1 MRVGIIHTVD
11 APCQCAESIS
21 RGLTVLG
28 HEAFLVNSE
37 DIEFRLSEIAR
48 RCNLV
53 FDHTDTY
60 RGRGRFRS
68 LVRSLLEAHGI
79 PLVGCSADA
88 CALADD
94 KAAAK
99 ARLGAA
105 GIPTPPGILCTSES
119 DPIPPWMHPPYI
131 LKPAYEHMSRGL
143 EVVQSETEVQS
154 RLEELLERHNQPIL
168 VEMFIPGREFAVSV
182 LDGPGGLEIL
192 PPLEWKTGNGPYEVL
207 TEDIKL
213 QIVEPGSRD
222 VAKAV
227 LAPGE
232 FRELEAYS
240 LAAFR
245 ALELR
250 DYARFDVRRS
260 PGGTFYFMEANVTP
274 SMEPEEALALSARWA
289 GMDFP
294 ALLDRILV
302 SAAKR
307 FPSASAGGLQEA
319 DIALPMGTVFLKL
332 PQGVHVPP
340 SSTVELAKRLDIQP
354 GERVLDLGCGSALL
368 SIAAAKM
375 GAGRVV
381 AVDINPRALESA
393 VENIRLN
400 GSWDRIDVRA
410 GSWFEAVHAGEQF
423 DVVIATP
430 PQTPGRRP
438 FGPRFG
444 GAEGTRHLLAVVN
457 GAPSHLDPERGRL
470 WIMAVSIANIPELL
484 AQLRERFSRVDIAG
498 ESQRPF
504 TPREYNE
511 LDEGLFDYLESLR
524 SRGLS
529 DFHEA
534 FGGEY
539 VFRNLFIRAAGVK
552 AR

>member
-1 MRVGIIHTVD
+1 
-11 APCQCAESIS
+11 
-21 RGLTVLG
+21 
-28 HEAFLVNSE
+28 
-37 DIEFRLSEIAR
+37 
-48 RCNLV
+48 
-53 FDHTDTY
+53 
-60 RGRGRFRS
+60 
-68 LVRSLLEAHGI
+68 
-79 PLVGCSADA
+79 
-88 CALADD
+88 
-94 KAAAK
+94 
-99 ARLGAA
+99 
-105 GIPTPPGILCTSES
+105 
-119 DPIPPWMHPPYI
+119 
-131 LKPAYEHMSRGL
+131 MSRGL
-143 EVVQSETEVQS
+143 VLARDRAEASARLADLLS
-154 RLEELLERHNQPIL
+154 RFAQPIL
-168 VEMFIPGREFAVSV
+168 VETFIPGREFAVSV
-182 LDGPGGLEIL
+182 VDGPGGLELL
-192 PPLEWKTGNGPYEVL
+192 PPLEWTTGNGPYEVL
-207 TEDIKL
+207 TEDFKL
-213 QIVEPGSRD
+213 QVVEPGSRD
-222 VAKAV
+222 AARAV

-232 FRELEAYS
+232 LRELEAYS

-245 ALELR
+245 ALGLR

-274 SMEPEEALALSARWA
+274 SMEPEEALALSAHWA

-307 FPSASAGGLQEA
+307 LPSASAGAPQEA
-319 DIALPMGTVFLKL
+319 DIALPTGTVHLRL

-340 SSTVELAKRLDIQP
+340 PSTVELAGRLDIRP
-354 GERVLDLGCGSALL
+354 GERVLELGCGSGLL

-381 AVDINPRALESA
+381 SVDIDPRALDSA
-393 VENIRLN
+393 VENARLN
-400 GSWDRIDVRA
+400 GFSDRIDVRA
-410 GSWFEAVHAGEQF
+410 GSWYEAVQTGEQF

-430 PQTPGRRP
+430 PQTPGKRP

-444 GAEGTRHLLAVVN
+444 GADGTRHLLAVVD
-457 GAPSHLDPERGRL
+457 GAPSRLEPDRGRL
-470 WIMAVSIANIPELL
+470 WIMAISIANIPELL
-484 AQLRERFSRVDIAG
+484 AQLRERFNRVDIVG